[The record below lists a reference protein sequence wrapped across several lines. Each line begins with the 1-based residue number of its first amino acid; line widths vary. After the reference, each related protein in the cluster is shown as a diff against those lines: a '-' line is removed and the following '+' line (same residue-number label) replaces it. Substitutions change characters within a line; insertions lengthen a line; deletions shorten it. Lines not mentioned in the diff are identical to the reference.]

1 MTAVAPEVF
10 ATAARWSARTKGSTC
25 SACASSPASLP
36 SCSGRS
42 ICESIH
48 PMPAPDQ
55 LLFVSAQTMTC
66 YTLR

>member
-1 MTAVAPEVF
+1 V
-10 ATAARWSARTKGSTC
+10 
-25 SACASSPASLP
+25 P
-36 SCSGRS
+36 SWAGRS

-48 PMPAPDQ
+48 ALPAPDQ